1 MHRLPSAALI
11 ASALTTASLLLLCA
25 PAAAAAP
32 ADVGAGECIAGGGMI
47 VIATEGSGFTMRCSG
62 GTHDGE
68 TVV

>member
-47 VIATEGSGFTMRCSG
+47 VIAAEGSGLPKRCAG
-62 GTHDGE
+62 GTPHGE
-68 TVV
+68 SV